1 MQMKHVCPLVSAAH
15 ALTATATALQGN
27 LACTYQ
33 MLGRFEEALPLQQD
47 VYSARLKR
55 LGEENRE
62 TLVAATCYANS
73 LVQRQRFEEVKVL
86 MRKMIPVARRFLGEN
101 TNLTLKMRWIYAMAL
116 YEDPSATLDDVREAV
131 ETLESIARSWKLVLG
146 EAHPEMPQVQGALK
160 DAREAL
166 ATRAA

>member
-1 MQMKHVCPLVSAAH
+1 
-15 ALTATATALQGN
+15 
-27 LACTYQ
+27 
-33 MLGRFEEALPLQQD
+33 
-47 VYSARLKR
+47 
-55 LGEENRE
+55 
-62 TLVAATCYANS
+62 
-73 LVQRQRFEEVKVL
+73 

-131 ETLESIARSWKLVLG
+131 KTLESIARSWKLVLG